1 MMDLNNPDNFPG
13 YRSLLHGLAELW
25 EPPPGPPPPA
35 GMDATSPDTSE
46 STTPCT
52 TMSTTPSTTTATPSD
67 IVLLRSEVAALR
79 ARVVQLERVAA
90 SAPLPAPPP
99 SPKPPKPPYVDVSQ
113 ATADS
118 RWNCWAPTW
127 TLDSRYSGLPPS
139 VAQDQFARHNALS
152 MREFRR
158 WFSSHRTHAP
168 GSPQDTKFR
177 QRISEALERLPKPCV
192 TQ

>member
-1 MMDLNNPDNFPG
+1 MSIDLNNPDNFPQ
-13 YRSLLHGLAELW
+13 YRPLLHTLAQLW
-25 EPPPGPPPPA
+25 TPPPGPPPTAGTDAPA
-35 GMDATSPDTSE
+35 PASAPSAT
-46 STTPCT
+46 
-52 TMSTTPSTTTATPSD
+52 SD

-79 ARVVQLERVAA
+79 ARVVQLERVAT

-99 SPKPPKPPYVDVSQ
+99 SPKPPKPPYIDVSQ
-113 ATADS
+113 AVADS

-158 WFSSHRTHAP
+158 WFSPHRTHAP
-168 GSPQDTKFR
+168 GSPQDTKYR
-177 QRISEALERLPKPCV
+177 ERIHQALERLPKPCV